1 MSKQFDILTQQEQG
15 SRYGLTET
23 GIVIAAIANMAESD
37 PDMKVS
43 KVSLEGVELFVK
55 DKLITVKVK

>member
-1 MSKQFDILTQQEQG
+1 MNIKTIETTISEG

-23 GIVIAAIANMAESD
+23 DIVIAAIANMAESD

-43 KVSLEGVELFVK
+43 RVSLDGVELFVK